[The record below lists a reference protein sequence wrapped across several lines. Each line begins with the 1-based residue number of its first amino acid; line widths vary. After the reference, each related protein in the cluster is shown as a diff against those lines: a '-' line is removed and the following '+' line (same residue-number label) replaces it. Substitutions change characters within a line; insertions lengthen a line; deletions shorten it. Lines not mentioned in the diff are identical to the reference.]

1 MLYQHIYFLVN
12 RKYET
17 KNHSKF
23 LLMYHVIFVC
33 KYRKKILEPID
44 DRLKQTLFDISKESD
59 FEILEM
65 ETDKDHVHLL
75 IKSEPKISVLSIIR
89 RLKQEST
96 YRLWKA
102 KREYLRKHYWGE
114 NTLWSD
120 GYFVSTIG
128 NVSKEAVE
136 YYIRNQG

>member
-1 MLYQHIYFLVN
+1 M
-12 RKYET
+12 KYET

-33 KYRKKILEPID
+33 KYRKQILEPVND
-44 DRLKQTLFDISKESD
+44 LVKQTMFDISKESD
-59 FEILEM
+59 FEIMEM
-65 ETDKDHVHLL
+65 ETDKDHTHML
-75 IKSEPKISVLSIIR
+75 IKSQPKISVLSIIR

-96 YRLWKA
+96 HRLWKA

>member
-1 MLYQHIYFLVN
+1 
-12 RKYET
+12 
-17 KNHSKF
+17 
-23 LLMYHVIFVC
+23 
-33 KYRKKILEPID
+33 
-44 DRLKQTLFDISKESD
+44 LFDISKDSD

-96 YRLWKA
+96 YRLWNA
-102 KREYLRKHYWGE
+102 KREYLRKHDWGE
-114 NTLWSD
+114 NTLGSD